1 MSQLSIAQQLQ
12 IIFELFFFFFSTIN
26 FFLREKKNQPLPPL
40 KSNSLPPGFMLR
52 PFAVHCRP
60 RTSTPSHPPCF
71 LISRKFPPY
80 REKTGMPKSIALFCL
95 LFFYLRFYKLFVYA
109 PFFEFALRWQVDK
122 HFERVSTTEER
133 RGEKRVEGKQER
145 KKERE
150 RNDTFLSATFSSRR
164 QNTTTPPFF
173 LFKISTIFPFKICS
187 NNSNS

>member
-12 IIFELFFFFFSTIN
+12 IIFELFFFFFSHN
-26 FFLREKKNQPLPPL
+26 KFFLKRKKKPTPPTPEVQL
-40 KSNSLPPGFMLR
+40 TPPRIHAAAFR
-52 PFAVHCRP
+52 CRP

-173 LFKISTIFPFKICS
+173 FF
-187 NNSNS
+187 